1 MSRYYPPESYDELN
15 DDVSR
20 ILFSAEVIEHRVR
33 ELGQA
38 ISRDYAGLNPLLI
51 GVLKGILPFMA
62 DLLRVITIPIEV
74 DFMAIS
80 SYSTESRDRGFVRL
94 QKDLEEP
101 LAGRH
106 VLFVEHVIDTGLT
119 LNYLLR
125 NLKARN
131 PASLKVCVLF
141 DKSRRRLI
149 DLPLDYKGFDLPDLF
164 AVGYGLDY
172 QERYRNLPFVGAL
185 KAEVFHSRKKI

>member
-1 MSRYYPPESYDELN
+1 MSRYYPPETYGELN

-20 ILFSAEVIEHRVR
+20 ILFSAEVIEQRVQ

-131 PASLKVCVLF
+131 PASLRVCVLF

-185 KAEVFHSRKKI
+185 KPEVFHARHKV